1 MGDQLRERVVAAIG
15 DTYEIEAEI
24 GRGGMAA
31 VYRARD
37 LRLRRLV
44 AIKVLPPDLAFR
56 EEVRTRFLR
65 EAQTAAQLN
74 HPNIV
79 PIFSVDER
87 SGLVYFVMALVEGE
101 SLGAKL
107 ARERRPAVAEVMRVL
122 REVADALGYA
132 HARGIVHRDIKPDN
146 ILLDSATGRA
156 MVTDFGIARAAEGDS
171 RLTVTGIA
179 VGTPTYMSPEQALGE
194 RDVDGRSDQ
203 YSLAVVAYQMLTG
216 EPPFAATNTPAML
229 LKHISEPPA
238 PLGEMRPDLARG
250 LVSAIERALSKKPS
264 ERWPTTYAFRDGLS
278 AEGEAV
284 GPLQSRPEAPERL
297 RQSAAW
303 KRPAVQQ
310 EDRAPSGQARPIP
323 APIPRPLAE
332 DIPPRRHSGVA
343 HGRGDPWRTPDPN
356 DEAPVPN
363 WMPPS
368 WQDVRRQRRAVERAQ
383 RNRGRDRDT
392 MRDFAEL
399 PVEEKI
405 RRFRRKLA
413 GYGTTIA
420 VLTAI
425 NAVFTPFFPWVI
437 FPALGMGIGLMGRAA
452 SLWADGVRFRQ
463 VFGAEARAALQR
475 ANERPATRLPRL
487 TPSGRPVD
495 EADLAER
502 LAPRDVLRGP
512 YGNVV
517 RRAASD
523 RAAVQ
528 EAVGKLSKVDRE
540 MIPDVAPTVD
550 ALAERVGGLAQALHR
565 MDSDVSPESLADLDA
580 RIAECESRPAS
591 KERDQ
596 RLELLKR
603 QRVTLGDLVGRRD
616 TLLTQLE
623 SASLMLQNMR
633 LDLIALRSA
642 GVQSAIDDVL
652 TATQEARAL
661 SRDIAHVLDAA
672 RQVR

>member
-1 MGDQLRERVVAAIG
+1 MSDQLRDRVVAAIG
-15 DTYEIEAEI
+15 DTYEVEAEI

-37 LRLRRLV
+37 LRLKRLV

-87 SGLVYFVMALVEGE
+87 VGLVYFVMALVEGE
-101 SLGAKL
+101 SLGARL
-107 ARERRPAVAEVMRVL
+107 ARERRPPVNDVTRTL

-146 ILLDSATGRA
+146 ILLDAATGRA

-216 EPPFAATNTPAML
+216 QPPFAATNTPAML

-238 PLGEMRPDLARG
+238 PLSELRPDLPPGLIVAVERG
-250 LVSAIERALSKKPS
+250 LAKKPTD
-264 ERWPTTYAFRDGLS
+264 RWPNAYAFRDALT
-278 AEGEAV
+278 AEVAAL
-284 GPLQSRPEAPERL
+284 PAPMVVPPPDRL

-303 KRPAVQQ
+303 KRAAVPR
-310 EDRAPSGQARPIP
+310 ESAPNALARDN
-323 APIPRPLAE
+323 AGRNLPLPGSASRE
-332 DIPPRRHSGVA
+332 RG
-343 HGRGDPWRTPDPN
+343 GRGLSRAEPWRTPDPN
-356 DEAPVPN
+356 EEVPVPN
-363 WMPPS
+363 WMPAS
-368 WQDVRRQRRAVERAQ
+368 WQDVRRHQRAAQ
-383 RNRGRDRDT
+383 RAERRSQRERDT
-392 MRDFAEL
+392 LHAFGEL
-399 PVEEKI
+399 PIEEKI

-413 GYGTTIA
+413 GYATTVA
-420 VLTAI
+420 VLGII
-425 NAVFTPFFPWVI
+425 NSVFTPFFPWVI
-437 FPALGMGIGLMGRAA
+437 FPAIGMGIGLIGRAA

-463 VFGAEARAALQR
+463 VFGREARQALQR
-475 ANERPATRLPRL
+475 ANERPGNAKARLA
-487 TPSGRPVD
+487 SGGRTPVD
-495 EADLAER
+495 ESER
-502 LAPRDVLRGP
+502 LAPSDVLRGR
-512 YGNVV
+512 YGDVV
-517 RRAASD
+517 RRAAYD
-523 RAAVQ
+523 RVAVH
-528 EAVGKLSKVDRE
+528 EAVAKLSKVDRE

-550 ALAERVGGLAQALHR
+550 ALAERVGALAQALHR
-565 MDSDVSPESLADLDA
+565 MDTDITPESLAALDA
-580 RIAECESRPAS
+580 RIEETSKRPESR
-591 KERDQ
+591 ERDQ
-596 RLELLKR
+596 RLELLQR
-603 QRVTLGDLVGRRD
+603 QRVTMNDLLTRHE

>member
-1 MGDQLRERVVAAIG
+1 MVDQLRDRVVAAIG
-15 DTYEIEAEI
+15 DTYELEAEI
-24 GRGGMAA
+24 GRGGMAV

-37 LRLRRLV
+37 LRLKRLV

-87 SGLVYFVMALVEGE
+87 AGVVYFVMALVEGE
-101 SLGAKL
+101 SLGGRL
-107 ARERRPAVAEVMRVL
+107 ARERRPPVNDVTRTL

-146 ILLDSATGRA
+146 ILLDAATGRA

-216 EPPFAATNTPAML
+216 QPPFAATNTPAML

-238 PLGEMRPDLARG
+238 PLSELRPDLPPGLIIAVERG
-250 LVSAIERALSKKPS
+250 LAKKPAD
-264 ERWPTTYAFRDGLS
+264 RWPNAYAFRDALT
-278 AEGEAV
+278 AEVASLP
-284 GPLQSRPEAPERL
+284 GPALARLPERL

-303 KRPAVQQ
+303 KRAAVPRDSAQNALPRENLPLPASPSR
-310 EDRAPSGQARPIP
+310 DRRGPG
-323 APIPRPLAE
+323 LTKAE
-332 DIPPRRHSGVA
+332 
-343 HGRGDPWRTPDPN
+343 PWRTPDPN
-356 DEAPVPN
+356 EEVPVPN
-363 WMPPS
+363 WMPAS
-368 WQDVRRQRRAVERAQ
+368 WQDVRRHQREVRKAQRRGQ
-383 RNRGRDRDT
+383 RERDT
-392 MRDFAEL
+392 LQAFGEL
-399 PVEEKI
+399 PIEEKI

-413 GYGTTIA
+413 GYATTIA
-420 VLTAI
+420 VLGVI
-425 NAVFTPFFPWVI
+425 KSVFSPFFPWVI
-437 FPALGMGIGLMGRAA
+437 FPAIGMGIGLIGRAA

-463 VFGAEARAALQR
+463 VFGREARQALQR
-475 ANERPATRLPRL
+475 ANERPGTSKARLA
-487 TPSGRPVD
+487 SGGRTPVD
-495 EADLAER
+495 ESER
-502 LAPRDVLRGP
+502 LAPSDVLNGR
-512 YGNVV
+512 YGDVV
-517 RRAASD
+517 RRAAYD

-528 EAVGKLSKVDRE
+528 ESVAKLSKVDRE

-550 ALAERVGGLAQALHR
+550 ALAERVGALAQALHR
-565 MDSDVSPESLADLDA
+565 MDTDITPESLAALDA
-580 RIAECESRPAS
+580 RIEETTNRPQSR
-591 KERDQ
+591 ERDQ
-596 RLELLKR
+596 RLELLQR
-603 QRVTLGDLVGRRD
+603 QRVTMNDLLTRHE

-672 RQVR
+672 KQVR

>member
-1 MGDQLRERVVAAIG
+1 MPDLLRERVVAAIG
-15 DTYEIEAEI
+15 DTYELEAEI

-37 LRLRRLV
+37 LRLKRLV

-87 SGLVYFVMALVEGE
+87 AGVVYFVMALVEGE
-101 SLGAKL
+101 SLGGRL
-107 ARERRPAVAEVMRVL
+107 TRERRPPVSDVTRTL

-146 ILLDSATGRA
+146 ILLDAATGRA

-216 EPPFAATNTPAML
+216 QPPFAATNTPAML

-238 PLGEMRPDLARG
+238 PLSELRPDLPPG
-250 LVSAIERALSKKPS
+250 LIVAVERALAKKPAD
-264 ERWPTTYAFRDGLS
+264 RWPNAYAFRDALT
-278 AEGEAV
+278 AEVASLPAPV
-284 GPLQSRPEAPERL
+284 LAASPERL

-303 KRPAVQQ
+303 KRAAVPRDSATNPASR
-310 EDRAPSGQARPIP
+310 DNAGRNLPLPSS
-323 APIPRPLAE
+323 L
-332 DIPPRRHSGVA
+332 SGREQ
-343 HGRGDPWRTPDPN
+343 RGPSLTKGEPWRTPDPN
-356 DEAPVPN
+356 EEVPVPN
-363 WMPPS
+363 WMPAS
-368 WQDVRRQRRAVERAQ
+368 WQDVRRHQREAQRAQ
-383 RNRGRDRDT
+383 RRSQRERDT
-392 MRDFAEL
+392 LHAFGEL
-399 PVEEKI
+399 PIEEKI

-413 GYGTTIA
+413 GYATSIA
-420 VLTAI
+420 VLGII
-425 NAVFTPFFPWVI
+425 NSVFTPFFPWVI
-437 FPALGMGIGLMGRAA
+437 FPAIGMGIGLVGRAA

-463 VFGAEARAALQR
+463 VFGREARQALQR
-475 ANERPATRLPRL
+475 ANERPGSAKGRLA
-487 TPSGRPVD
+487 SGGRTPVD
-495 EADLAER
+495 ESER
-502 LAPRDVLRGP
+502 LAPNDVLNGR
-512 YGNVV
+512 YGDVV
-517 RRAASD
+517 RRAAYD

-528 EAVGKLSKVDRE
+528 EAVAKLSKVDRE
-540 MIPDVAPTVD
+540 MIPDVSPTVD
-550 ALAERVGGLAQALHR
+550 ALAERVGALAQALHR
-565 MDSDVSPESLADLDA
+565 MDADITPESLTALDA
-580 RIAECESRPAS
+580 RIEETSRRPEGR
-591 KERDQ
+591 ERDQ
-596 RLELLKR
+596 RLELLQR
-603 QRVTLGDLVGRRD
+603 QRVTMNDLLTRHE

-642 GVQSAIDDVL
+642 GVQSAMDDVL

>member
-1 MGDQLRERVVAAIG
+1 MTDQLRDRVVAAIG
-15 DTYEIEAEI
+15 DTYELEAEI
-24 GRGGMAA
+24 GRGGMAV

-37 LRLRRLV
+37 LRLKRLV

-87 SGLVYFVMALVEGE
+87 AGVVYFVMALVEGE
-101 SLGAKL
+101 SLGSRL
-107 ARERRPAVAEVMRVL
+107 ARERRPPVNDVTRTL

-146 ILLDSATGRA
+146 ILLEAATGRA

-216 EPPFAATNTPAML
+216 QPPFAATNTPAML

-238 PLGEMRPDLARG
+238 PLSELRPDLPPG
-250 LVSAIERALSKKPS
+250 LIVSVERALAKKPA
-264 ERWPTTYAFRDGLS
+264 ERWPNAYAFRDALT
-278 AEGEAV
+278 AEGV
-284 GPLQSRPEAPERL
+284 SLPRPLPPQPAERL

-303 KRPAVQQ
+303 KRAAVPR
-310 EDRAPSGQARPIP
+310 ERAPHPLVRENAG
-323 APIPRPLAE
+323 PRPNLPSRDRRGPGLAKSE
-332 DIPPRRHSGVA
+332 
-343 HGRGDPWRTPDPN
+343 PWRTPDPN
-356 DEAPVPN
+356 EEVPVPN
-363 WMPPS
+363 WMPAS
-368 WQDVRRQRRAVERAQ
+368 WQDVRRHQREVRRAERRSQ
-383 RNRGRDRDT
+383 RERDT
-392 MRDFAEL
+392 LQAFGEL
-399 PVEEKI
+399 PIEDKI

-413 GYGTTIA
+413 GYATTIA
-420 VLTAI
+420 VLGII
-425 NAVFTPFFPWVI
+425 NSVFSPFFPWVI
-437 FPALGMGIGLMGRAA
+437 FPAIGMGIGLIGRAA

-463 VFGAEARAALQR
+463 VFGREARQALQR
-475 ANERPATRLPRL
+475 ANERPGTSKARLA
-487 TPSGRPVD
+487 SGGRTPVD
-495 EADLAER
+495 ESER
-502 LAPRDVLRGP
+502 LAPSDVLNGR
-512 YGNVV
+512 YGDIV
-517 RRAASD
+517 RRAAYD

-528 EAVGKLSKVDRE
+528 EAVAKLSKVDRE

-550 ALAERVGGLAQALHR
+550 ALAERVGALAQALHR
-565 MDSDVSPESLADLDA
+565 MDTDITPEALAALDA
-580 RIAECESRPAS
+580 RIEETTNRPQSR
-591 KERDQ
+591 ERDQ
-596 RLELLKR
+596 RLELLQR
-603 QRVTLGDLVGRRD
+603 QRVTMNDLLTRHE

>member
-1 MGDQLRERVVAAIG
+1 MPDLLRERVIAAIG
-15 DTYEIEAEI
+15 DTYELETEI

-37 LRLRRLV
+37 LKLKRLV

-87 SGLVYFVMALVEGE
+87 TGLVYFVMALVEGE
-101 SLGAKL
+101 SLGARL
-107 ARERRPAVAEVMRVL
+107 TRERRPPVNDVTRTL

-146 ILLDSATGRA
+146 ILLDGGTGRA

-216 EPPFAATNTPAML
+216 QPPFAATNTPAML

-238 PLGEMRPDLARG
+238 PLSELRPDLPPGLILAVERG
-250 LVSAIERALSKKPS
+250 LAKKPTD
-264 ERWPTTYAFRDGLS
+264 RWPNAYAFRDALT
-278 AEGEAV
+278 AEVASLP
-284 GPLQSRPEAPERL
+284 GPALVPPAERL

-303 KRPAVQQ
+303 KRAAV
-310 EDRAPSGQARPIP
+310 
-323 APIPRPLAE
+323 PRENVPNQV
-332 DIPPRRHSGVA
+332 PPRGNASRGPALGLPSRDRRASGLA
-343 HGRGDPWRTPDPN
+343 KNEPWRTPDPN
-356 DEAPVPN
+356 EEVPVPT
-363 WMPPS
+363 WMPAS
-368 WQDVRRQRRAVERAQ
+368 WQDVRRHQREVQRAQ
-383 RNRGRDRDT
+383 RRGQRERDT
-392 MRDFAEL
+392 LQAFGEL
-399 PVEEKI
+399 PIEEKI

-413 GYGTTIA
+413 GYATTIA
-420 VLTAI
+420 VLGII
-425 NAVFTPFFPWVI
+425 NSVFTPFFPWVI
-437 FPALGMGIGLMGRAA
+437 FPAIGMGIGLMGRAA

-463 VFGAEARAALQR
+463 VFGREARQALQR
-475 ANERPATRLPRL
+475 ANERPNNPKARLAL
-487 TPSGRPVD
+487 GGQTSVD
-495 EADLAER
+495 DAAR
-502 LAPRDVLRGP
+502 LAPSDVLRGR
-512 YGNVV
+512 YGDVV
-517 RRAASD
+517 RRAAYD

-528 EAVGKLSKVDRE
+528 EAVAKLSKVDRE

-550 ALAERVGGLAQALHR
+550 ALAERVGALAQALHR
-565 MDSDVSPESLADLDA
+565 MDTDITPESLAALDA
-580 RIAECESRPAS
+580 RIEETSNRPEGR
-591 KERDQ
+591 ERDQ
-596 RLELLKR
+596 RLELLQR
-603 QRVTLGDLVGRRD
+603 QRVTMNDLLTRHE

>member
-1 MGDQLRERVVAAIG
+1 MADQLRERVVAAIG
-15 DTYEIEAEI
+15 DNYEIEAEI

-37 LRLRRLV
+37 RKLRRLV

-87 SGLVYFVMALVEGE
+87 VGLVYFVMALVDGE
-101 SLGAKL
+101 SLGSRL
-107 ARERRPAVAEVMRVL
+107 TRERRPPVADVTRIL

-203 YSLAVVAYQMLTG
+203 YSLGVVAYQMLTG
-216 EPPFAATNTPAML
+216 APPFAATNTPAML

-238 PLGEMRPDLARG
+238 PLGDLRPDLSG
-250 LVSAIERALSKKPS
+250 VLVAAVEQALAKKPG
-264 ERWPTTYAFRDGLS
+264 ERWPTAYAFRDSLT
-278 AEGEAV
+278 AEATS
-284 GPLQSRPEAPERL
+284 LAAPPRERL

-303 KRPAVQQ
+303 KRPAVPR
-310 EDRAPSGQARPIP
+310 ENAPRTAPEAPSRTSASDRRARGPQS
-323 APIPRPLAE
+323 E
-332 DIPPRRHSGVA
+332 
-343 HGRGDPWRTPDPN
+343 PWRTPDPN
-356 DEAPVPN
+356 AEAPVPT
-363 WMPPS
+363 WMPAS
-368 WQDVRRQRRAVERAQ
+368 WQDVRRQRREASRAARRGQ
-383 RNRGRDRDT
+383 RERDT
-392 MRDFAEL
+392 LQAFSEL
-399 PVEEKI
+399 PIEDKI

-413 GYGTTIA
+413 GYATTIA
-420 VLTAI
+420 VLGVI
-425 NAVFTPFFPWVI
+425 NAIFTPFFPWVI
-437 FPALGMGIGLMGRAA
+437 FPALGMGIGLVGRAA

-463 VFGAEARAALQR
+463 VFGREARATLQR
-475 ANERPATRLPRL
+475 GNERPTAPSPRSVGGG
-487 TPSGRPVD
+487 PSR
-495 EADLAER
+495 EADVDAAER
-502 LAPRDVLRGP
+502 LAPPDVLRGR
-512 YGNVV
+512 YGDTV

-523 RAAVQ
+523 RAAVH
-528 EAVGKLSKVDRE
+528 EAVAKLSKVDRE
-540 MIPDVAPTVD
+540 LIPDVTPTVD
-550 ALAERVGGLAQALHR
+550 ALAERVGALAQALHR
-565 MDSDVSPESLADLDA
+565 MDTDITPESVAALDA
-580 RIAECESRPAS
+580 RIAECAERPAS
-591 KERDQ
+591 RERDQ
-596 RLELLKR
+596 RLELLER
-603 QRVTLGDLVGRRD
+603 QRATLRDLLARHE
-616 TLLTQLE
+616 TLQTQLE

-633 LDLIALRSA
+633 FDLIALRSA
-642 GVQSAIDDVL
+642 GVQSALDDVL

>member
-1 MGDQLRERVVAAIG
+1 MADQLRERVVAAIG

-24 GRGGMAA
+24 GRGGMAV

-79 PIFSVDER
+79 AIFSVDER
-87 SGLVYFVMALVEGE
+87 VGLVYFVMALVEGE
-101 SLGAKL
+101 SLGSKL
-107 ARERRPAVAEVMRVL
+107 ASDRQPAVAEVQRVL

-132 HARGIVHRDIKPDN
+132 HTRGIIHRDIKPDN
-146 ILLDSATGRA
+146 ILLEASTGRA

-194 RDVDGRSDQ
+194 RDVDGRCDQ

-238 PLGEMRPDLARG
+238 ALSELRPDLPGG
-250 LVSAIERALSKKPS
+250 LVVAVERALAKKPS
-264 ERWPTTYAFRDGLS
+264 DRWPTAYAFRDALTS
-278 AEGEAV
+278 EGEV
-284 GPLQSRPEAPERL
+284 LPPPKRDPAPSAL

-303 KRPAVQQ
+303 KRVAVNPEKRPAARQPHPLP
-310 EDRAPSGQARPIP
+310 APVPRPIG
-323 APIPRPLAE
+323 E
-332 DIPPRRHSGVA
+332 EIPPQRRSSA
-343 HGRGDPWRTPDPN
+343 RDPWRTPDPN
-356 DEAPVPN
+356 DDAPVPT

-368 WQDVRRQRRAVERAQ
+368 WQDVRRQRRATERAM
-383 RNRGRDRDT
+383 RRSRRENDT
-392 MRDFAEL
+392 LRAFAEL
-399 PVEEKI
+399 PVEDKI

-425 NAVFTPFFPWVI
+425 NAVFTPAFPWVI
-437 FPALGMGIGLMGRAA
+437 FPALGMGIGLIGRAA

-475 ANERPATRLPRL
+475 ANERPTERAGRL
-487 TPSGRPVD
+487 TSGGRSRNEDIDP
-495 EADLAER
+495 AQR

-512 YGNVV
+512 YGDIV

-523 RAAVQ
+523 RAAVE

-550 ALAERVGGLAQALHR
+550 ALAERVGGLSQALHR
-565 MDSDVSPESLADLDA
+565 MDSDVTPESLADLDA
-580 RIAECESRPAS
+580 RIAECESRPES
-591 KERDQ
+591 RERGQ
-596 RLELLKR
+596 RLELLRR
-603 QRVTLGDLVGRRD
+603 QRATLGDLVARRE

-623 SASLMLQNMR
+623 SATLMLQNMR

-652 TATQEARAL
+652 NATQEARAL

>member
-1 MGDQLRERVVAAIG
+1 MPDLLRERVVAAIG
-15 DTYEIEAEI
+15 DTYELEAEI

-37 LRLRRLV
+37 LRLKRLV

-87 SGLVYFVMALVEGE
+87 TGVVYFVMALVEGE
-101 SLGAKL
+101 SLGGRL
-107 ARERRPAVAEVMRVL
+107 TRDRRPPVNDVTRTL

-146 ILLDSATGRA
+146 ILLDAATGRA

-216 EPPFAATNTPAML
+216 QPPFAASNTPAML

-238 PLGEMRPDLARG
+238 PLSELRPDLAPG
-250 LVSAIERALSKKPS
+250 LIVAVERALSKKPAD
-264 ERWPTTYAFRDGLS
+264 RWPNAYAFRDALT
-278 AEGEAV
+278 AEVASLRAPV
-284 GPLQSRPEAPERL
+284 LAPPAPERL

-303 KRPAVQQ
+303 KRAAVPRDSAANPVSRDNA
-310 EDRAPSGQARPIP
+310 ERNPPLPSPLSSRDRRVQG
-323 APIPRPLAE
+323 LAKAE
-332 DIPPRRHSGVA
+332 
-343 HGRGDPWRTPDPN
+343 PWRTPDPN
-356 DEAPVPN
+356 EEVPVPN
-363 WMPPS
+363 WMPAS
-368 WQDVRRQRRAVERAQ
+368 WQDVRRHQREARRAQ
-383 RNRGRDRDT
+383 RRSQRERDT
-392 MRDFAEL
+392 LQAFGEL
-399 PVEEKI
+399 PIEEKI

-413 GYGTTIA
+413 GYATSIA
-420 VLTAI
+420 VLGII
-425 NAVFTPFFPWVI
+425 NSVFTPFFPWVI
-437 FPALGMGIGLMGRAA
+437 FPAIGMGIGLIGRAA

-463 VFGAEARAALQR
+463 VFGREARQALQR
-475 ANERPATRLPRL
+475 ANERPGNPKGRL
-487 TPSGRPVD
+487 SGGRTPVD
-495 EADLAER
+495 ESER
-502 LAPRDVLRGP
+502 LAPRDVLNGR
-512 YGNVV
+512 YGDVV
-517 RRAASD
+517 RRAAFD

-528 EAVGKLSKVDRE
+528 EAVAKLSKVDRE

-550 ALAERVGGLAQALHR
+550 ALAERIGALAQALHR
-565 MDSDVSPESLADLDA
+565 MDTDITPESLAALDA
-580 RIAECESRPAS
+580 RIEETGRRPEGR
-591 KERDQ
+591 ERDQ
-596 RLELLKR
+596 RLELLQR
-603 QRVTLGDLVGRRD
+603 QRVTMNDLLTRYE

-642 GVQSAIDDVL
+642 GVQSAMDDVL

>member
-1 MGDQLRERVVAAIG
+1 MADQLRERVVAAIG
-15 DTYEIEAEI
+15 DSYEIEAEI

-37 LRLRRLV
+37 LRLRRHV

-87 SGLVYFVMALVEGE
+87 AGLVYFVMALVEGE
-101 SLGAKL
+101 SLGSRL
-107 ARERRPAVAEVMRVL
+107 ARERRPALGDVTRTL

-146 ILLDSATGRA
+146 ILLDAATGRA

-194 RDVDGRSDQ
+194 REVDGRSDQ

-216 EPPFAATNTPAML
+216 EPPFSATNTPAML

-238 PLGEMRPDLARG
+238 PLREMRPDLAAA
-250 LVSAIERALSKKPS
+250 VVVAVEKALSKKPS
-264 ERWPTTYAFRDGLS
+264 DRWPTTYAFRDALT
-278 AEGEAV
+278 AEGVVLPGAHRDAE
-284 GPLQSRPEAPERL
+284 RPREQL

-303 KRPAVQQ
+303 KRPAVPRENQRGTR
-310 EDRAPSGQARPIP
+310 EPLAPP
-323 APIPRPLAE
+323 APVPRPLAE
-332 DIPPRRHSGVA
+332 GIQRRARSITSE
-343 HGRGDPWRTPDPN
+343 PWRTPDPN
-356 DEAPVPN
+356 EEAPVPT
-363 WMPPS
+363 WMPQS
-368 WQDVRRQRRAVERAQ
+368 WKDVRRQQHLTRRE
-383 RNRGRDRDT
+383 RDRKRRDADT
-392 MRDFAEL
+392 LRAFADL
-399 PVEEKI
+399 PVEDKI

-413 GYGTTIA
+413 GYGTTMA
-420 VLTAI
+420 VLTLI
-425 NAVFTPFFPWVI
+425 NAVFTPNFPWAL
-437 FPALGMGIGLMGRAA
+437 FPAIGMGIGLIGRAA
-452 SLWADGVRFRQ
+452 SLWADGVRWSQ
-463 VFGAEARAALQR
+463 VFGREARAALQR
-475 ANERPATRLPRL
+475 QNERPEERRL
-487 TPSGRPVD
+487 TQNAGSRGSELD
-495 EADLAER
+495 DAER

-512 YGNVV
+512 YGGAV

-523 RAAVQ
+523 RAAVR
-528 EAVGKLSKVDRE
+528 EAVAKLSKVDRD

-550 ALAERVGGLAQALHR
+550 ALAERVGGLSQALHR
-565 MDSDVSPESLADLDA
+565 MDSDVTPESLADLDA
-580 RIAECESRPAS
+580 RIAECAERPES
-591 KERDQ
+591 KERNQ
-596 RLELLKR
+596 RLELLQR
-603 QRVTLGDLVGRRD
+603 QRVTLSDLVSRRE

-652 TATQEARAL
+652 NATQEARAL

>member
-1 MGDQLRERVVAAIG
+1 MADQLRERVVAAIG
-15 DTYEIEAEI
+15 DNYEIEAEI

-37 LRLRRLV
+37 LRLRRHI

-87 SGLVYFVMALVEGE
+87 AGLVYFVMALVEGE
-101 SLGAKL
+101 SLGSRL
-107 ARERRPAVAEVMRVL
+107 ARERRPALGEVTRTL

-146 ILLDSATGRA
+146 ILLDAATGRA

-194 RDVDGRSDQ
+194 RDVDGRSDL

-238 PLGEMRPDLARG
+238 PLRELRPDL
-250 LVSAIERALSKKPS
+250 SAAVVVAVEKALAKKPS
-264 ERWPTTYAFRDGLS
+264 DRWPTAYAFRDALT
-278 AEGEAV
+278 AEGVVLPA
-284 GPLQSRPEAPERL
+284 APREVSPAQL

-303 KRPAVQQ
+303 KRPAVPRDNQRRGRDPLAQ
-310 EDRAPSGQARPIP
+310 P
-323 APIPRPLAE
+323 APVPRPLAE
-332 DIPPRRHSGVA
+332 GIQRRAKGSA
-343 HGRGDPWRTPDPN
+343 NEPWRTPDPN
-356 DEAPVPN
+356 EDAPVPT
-363 WMPPS
+363 WMPQS
-368 WQDVRRQRRAVERAQ
+368 WKDVRRQQHLSRREQDRKRRDADTLRA
-383 RNRGRDRDT
+383 
-392 MRDFAEL
+392 FADL
-399 PVEEKI
+399 PIEDKI

-420 VLTAI
+420 VLTFV
-425 NAVFTPFFPWVI
+425 NAVFTPSFPWVL
-437 FPALGMGIGLMGRAA
+437 FPALAMGIGLIGRAA
-452 SLWADGVRFRQ
+452 SLWADGVRWRQ
-463 VFGAEARAALQR
+463 VFGSEARAALQR
-475 ANERPATRLPRL
+475 QNERPDEQRRLRR
-487 TPSGRPVD
+487 SGGSRGAEID
-495 EADLAER
+495 DAER
-502 LAPRDVLRGP
+502 LAPHDVLRGP
-512 YGNVV
+512 YGAAV

-528 EAVGKLSKVDRE
+528 EAVAKLSKVDRD

-550 ALAERVGGLAQALHR
+550 ALAERVGGLSQALHR
-565 MDSDVSPESLADLDA
+565 MDSDVTPESLADLDA
-580 RIAECESRPAS
+580 RIAECEARPES
-591 KERDQ
+591 KERNQ
-596 RLELLKR
+596 RLELLQR
-603 QRVTLGDLVGRRD
+603 QRVTLGDLVSRRD

-652 TATQEARAL
+652 NATQEARAL

>member
-1 MGDQLRERVVAAIG
+1 MPDQLRDRVVAAIG
-15 DTYEIEAEI
+15 DTYELETEI

-37 LRLRRLV
+37 LKLRRLV

-87 SGLVYFVMALVEGE
+87 TGLVYFVMALVEGE
-101 SLGAKL
+101 SLGARL
-107 ARERRPAVAEVMRVL
+107 ARERRPPVNDVTRTL

-146 ILLDSATGRA
+146 ILLDGGTGRA

-216 EPPFAATNTPAML
+216 QPPFTATNTPAML

-238 PLGEMRPDLARG
+238 PLSELRPDLPRG
-250 LVSAIERALSKKPS
+250 LIVAVERALAKKPTD
-264 ERWPTTYAFRDGLS
+264 RWPNAYAFRDALT
-278 AEGEAV
+278 AEVASLP
-284 GPLQSRPEAPERL
+284 GPALVPASERL

-303 KRPAVQQ
+303 KRAAVPR
-310 EDRAPSGQARPIP
+310 ENAANPVAPRGNAARSPGLGLPSRDRRAPGLSKG
-323 APIPRPLAE
+323 E
-332 DIPPRRHSGVA
+332 
-343 HGRGDPWRTPDPN
+343 PWRTPDPN
-356 DEAPVPN
+356 EEVPVPN
-363 WMPPS
+363 WMPAS
-368 WQDVRRQRRAVERAQ
+368 WQDVRRHQREVRRAQ
-383 RNRGRDRDT
+383 RRSQRERDT
-392 MRDFAEL
+392 LHAFGEL
-399 PVEEKI
+399 PIEEKI
-405 RRFRRKLA
+405 RRFRRRLA
-413 GYGTTIA
+413 GYATSIA
-420 VLTAI
+420 VLGII
-425 NAVFTPFFPWVI
+425 NSVFTPFFPWVI
-437 FPALGMGIGLMGRAA
+437 FPAIGMGIGLMGRAA

-463 VFGAEARAALQR
+463 VFGREARQALQR
-475 ANERPATRLPRL
+475 ANERPNSSKARLALGDR
-487 TPSGRPVD
+487 SSVD
-495 EADLAER
+495 DAER
-502 LAPRDVLRGP
+502 LAPSDVLRGR
-512 YGNVV
+512 YGEVV
-517 RRAASD
+517 RRAAYD

-528 EAVGKLSKVDRE
+528 EAVAKLSKVDRE

-550 ALAERVGGLAQALHR
+550 ALAERVGALAQALHR
-565 MDSDVSPESLADLDA
+565 MDTDITPESLAALDA
-580 RIAECESRPAS
+580 RIEETSSRPQGR
-591 KERDQ
+591 ERDQ
-596 RLELLKR
+596 RLELLQR
-603 QRVTLGDLVGRRD
+603 QRVTMNDLLTRHE

>member
-1 MGDQLRERVVAAIG
+1 MVDQLRDRVVAAIG
-15 DTYEIEAEI
+15 DTYELEAEI
-24 GRGGMAA
+24 GRGGMAV

-37 LRLRRLV
+37 LRLKRLV

-87 SGLVYFVMALVEGE
+87 AGVVYFVMALVEGE
-101 SLGAKL
+101 SLGGRL
-107 ARERRPAVAEVMRVL
+107 ARERRPPVNDVTRTL

-146 ILLDSATGRA
+146 ILLDAATGRA

-216 EPPFAATNTPAML
+216 QPPFAATNTPAML

-238 PLGEMRPDLARG
+238 PLSELRPDLPPGLIIAVERG
-250 LVSAIERALSKKPS
+250 LAKKPAD
-264 ERWPTTYAFRDGLS
+264 RWPNAYAFRDALT
-278 AEGEAV
+278 AEVASLP
-284 GPLQSRPEAPERL
+284 GPALARLPERL

-303 KRPAVQQ
+303 KRAAVPRDSAKNALPRENLPLPGSPNRERRGPA
-310 EDRAPSGQARPIP
+310 
-323 APIPRPLAE
+323 LTKAE
-332 DIPPRRHSGVA
+332 
-343 HGRGDPWRTPDPN
+343 PWRTPDPN
-356 DEAPVPN
+356 EEVPVPN
-363 WMPPS
+363 WMPAS
-368 WQDVRRQRRAVERAQ
+368 WQDVRRHQREVRKAQRRGQ
-383 RNRGRDRDT
+383 RERDT
-392 MRDFAEL
+392 LQAFGEL
-399 PVEEKI
+399 PIEEKI

-413 GYGTTIA
+413 GYATTIA
-420 VLTAI
+420 VLGVI
-425 NAVFTPFFPWVI
+425 NSVFSPFFPWVI
-437 FPALGMGIGLMGRAA
+437 FPAIGMGIGLIGRAA

-463 VFGAEARAALQR
+463 VFGREARQALQR
-475 ANERPATRLPRL
+475 ANERPGTSKARLA
-487 TPSGRPVD
+487 SGGRTPVD
-495 EADLAER
+495 ESDR
-502 LAPRDVLRGP
+502 LAPSDVLNGR
-512 YGNVV
+512 YGDVV
-517 RRAASD
+517 RRAAYD

-528 EAVGKLSKVDRE
+528 ESVAKLSKVDRE

-550 ALAERVGGLAQALHR
+550 ALAERVGALAQALHR
-565 MDSDVSPESLADLDA
+565 MDTDITPESLAALDA
-580 RIAECESRPAS
+580 RIEETTNRPQSR
-591 KERDQ
+591 ERDQ
-596 RLELLKR
+596 RLELLQR
-603 QRVTLGDLVGRRD
+603 QRVTMNDLLTRHE

-642 GVQSAIDDVL
+642 GVQSAMDDVL
-652 TATQEARAL
+652 SATQEARAL

-672 RQVR
+672 KQVR